1 MILGKML
8 NGVSFQVFDEFAIS
22 LVLNQSLNF
31 SENFSGFK
39 KV

>member
-8 NGVSFQVFDEFAIS
+8 NSVSSQAFDEFAIG

-31 SENFSGFK
+31 SENFSGLK